1 MNPKLDFRPLQT
13 ADIAEIIALEREL
26 FGADAWSE
34 RLYLAD
40 LQRADRAW
48 RGLFDKQN
56 NLIGYAGI
64 YIAPQGD
71 LLTIGIG
78 KDYQSFGYG
87 QLLLEKMHAVAK
99 AFGVRELFLEVALEN
114 RPARCLYRKF
124 GYEELAVRANYYGR
138 GRDAMVMRVRLT
150 APTAGPVGTESIT

>member
-1 MNPKLDFRPLQT
+1 MRPAPQFRQLHT
-13 ADIAEIIALEREL
+13 ADLGQIIALERDL

-87 QLLLEKMHAVAK
+87 ALLLRKMHAVAK
-99 AFGVRELFLEVALEN
+99 SFGVRELFLEVAIDN
-114 RPARCLYRKF
+114 QPARSLYRKF

-138 GRDAMVMRVRLT
+138 GRDAMVMRVRLA
-150 APTAGPVGTESIT
+150 APTAGPVSTESIT